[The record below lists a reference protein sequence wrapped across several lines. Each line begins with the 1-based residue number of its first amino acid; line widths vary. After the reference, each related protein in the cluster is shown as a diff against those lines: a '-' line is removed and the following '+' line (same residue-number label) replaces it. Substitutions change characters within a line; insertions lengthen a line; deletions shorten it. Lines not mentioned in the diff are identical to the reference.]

1 MRDGIGQFLQAP
13 LTVRNLATEKILM
26 MIIERFALEIF
37 IGSVAKRHR
46 STRQDVLYPP
56 V

>member
-1 MRDGIGQFLQAP
+1 
-13 LTVRNLATEKILM
+13 M

-46 STRQDVLYPP
+46 STRQDVLNPP
-56 V
+56 VKARLFLLRRMQRTFDGFQNGANT